1 MLSSS
6 ESDNFCTLESQME
19 KAKKEKDQKTLKIL
33 DPYIEK
39 LNILTNDIKKKDN
52 LLLYYNLKI
61 NKIKDEYDEL
71 IKEINDEE
79 NTLIETYISFIEKEE
94 FYLSPSN
101 LEIKDLAERAR
112 ERKLKYSKLKNDY
125 DYDKLYLDKKEQ
137 ELEDKIDKLPKDER
151 NLYLILKEH
160 ILNDKDLN
168 KVRDDLELLSDD
180 KDNNNNINEIILKNK
195 PFLREAKDKMR
206 DRKKELNDIRNE
218 IKFNNDK
225 KAQKSMNH
233 LNFNNNMSIIKTHS
247 VYNSNNNSMLDNN
260 NSFLFNGDLDRSN
273 DDDMNNR
280 ITNLN
285 KTYYLRTNKPYH
297 NNNRNKPINRNLYFQ
312 NLGNNT
318 INNGSNNNFKIK
330 SYSNFLNTDSSDKW
344 SVNHK
349 HGKRNVCYCK
359 KLLKNYCNKYSDS
372 NNDFMA
378 DLKMTKKK
386 NQSVPKS
393 LYEQRRI
400 IRENMDDYIYI
411 NGNRY
416 KQSLIGKA
424 TDTLNGVY

>member
-6 ESDNFCTLESQME
+6 ESDNFCTFESQME
-19 KAKKEKDQKTLKIL
+19 KAKREKDQKTLKIL

-39 LNILTNDIKKKDN
+39 INTLTNDIKKKDN

-71 IKEINDEE
+71 TKEINDEE
-79 NTLIETYISFIEKEE
+79 NSLIETYISFIEKEE

-112 ERKLKYSKLKNDY
+112 EKKLKYSKLKNDY

-180 KDNNNNINEIILKNK
+180 KDNNINEIILKNK

>member
-6 ESDNFCTLESQME
+6 DTDNFCTLESRME

-39 LNILTNDIKKKDN
+39 IIALTNDIKKKDN

-71 IKEINDEE
+71 TKEINDEE
-79 NTLIETYISFIEKEE
+79 NSLIETYISFIEKEE

-112 ERKLKYSKLKNDY
+112 EKKLKYSKLKNDY
-125 DYDKLYLDKKEQ
+125 DYDKLYLDRKEQ
-137 ELEDKIDKLPKDER
+137 ELQDKIDKLPNDER

-160 ILNDKDLN
+160 ALNDKDLN

-180 KDNNNNINEIILKNK
+180 KNNNFNDIILKNK

-344 SVNHK
+344 SANHK

-424 TDTLNGVY
+424 TNTVNGVY